1 MKRKFSKVY
10 QFKVTL
16 KGIKPPIWRRIQVP
30 EVYTFWD
37 LHVAIQDA
45 MGWLD
50 YHLHEFTILNPST
63 GRKDEIGIP
72 EDEPLMLWDKKVH
85 AGWRCKIADYFSLEN
100 SRANYVYD
108 FGDNWQHTIKLEKI
122 LPRDKDFE
130 YPICIR
136 GKREGPPEDCGGV
149 WGYQELLE
157 IIMDPTHE
165 DHESTLD
172 WIGDD
177 FDPEYFDPA
186 EVIFDDPQERWN
198 IAFEEE

>member
-1 MKRKFSKVY
+1 
-10 QFKVTL
+10 
-16 KGIKPPIWRRIQVP
+16 
-30 EVYTFWD
+30 
-37 LHVAIQDA
+37 

-72 EDEPLMLWDKKVH
+72 EDEPLMLWDKKVR
-85 AGWRCKIADYFSLEN
+85 AGWRCKIADYFSFEN

-122 LPRDKDFE
+122 LPRDEGVD
-130 YPICIR
+130 YPICIG

-157 IIMDPTHE
+157 IMMDPTHE
-165 DHESTLD
+165 EYESTLD
-172 WIGDD
+172 SIGDE
-177 FDPEYFDPA
+177 FDSEYFDPA
-186 EVIFDDPQERWN
+186 EVIFDDPQDRWS